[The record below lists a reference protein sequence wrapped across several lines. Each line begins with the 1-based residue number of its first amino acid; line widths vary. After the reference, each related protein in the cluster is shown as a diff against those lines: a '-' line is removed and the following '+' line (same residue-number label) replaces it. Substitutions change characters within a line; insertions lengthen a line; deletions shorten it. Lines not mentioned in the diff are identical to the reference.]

1 MSADCGNQSF
11 EATIEPAVERK
22 DGEHRALPIERRTGS
37 RAESIEQLFRRHHQA
52 LRKFLTVRLN
62 SQQEADEVAMEAYV
76 RLLQL
81 DAVQTQAV
89 GFLRSFLYK
98 TAQNLAIDRLRTR
111 QVAARAH
118 SVSRLF
124 GEAACVAAPDGE
136 VAAAEELQ
144 IIEQCLRELPPK
156 CRQAFFLNR
165 FHGLSVPS
173 VARHL
178 NVAERTVRFYLV
190 ETIRYCRSRLDRL
203 NCPPEYSRSKT
214 QGA

>member
-11 EATIEPAVERK
+11 EAVIETAVKRK
-22 DGEHRALPIERRTGS
+22 DVDHHATPRERRES
-37 RAESIEQLFRRHHQA
+37 RTDSIEQLFRRHHQT
-52 LRKFLTVRLN
+52 LHRFLTIRLN
-62 SQQEADEVAMEAYV
+62 SPQEADEIAQEAYV

-81 DAVQTQAV
+81 GAQQTQAV
-89 GFLRSFLYK
+89 SFLRSFLYK

-111 QVAARAH
+111 RVAARAQ
-118 SVSRLF
+118 SVGRLF
-124 GEAACVAAPDGE
+124 GETSCVEPPDGE

-156 CRQAFFLNR
+156 CRQALFLSR

-214 QGA
+214 HGA